1 MNIKPQEVTENG
13 ERTVRYKGSDGKFH
27 NIAAGSQ
34 GSQQGASSTAQQSV
48 EVGTA
53 SVVDYRPTITVDEL
67 LPDRF
72 YRIVCDNGNCILATQ
87 TVDGQLA
94 ISIIGNTRQGIDSE
108 VVETIT
114 QDEQDRWVIT
124 LSGNSTN
131 PVMTLLSEHDMMK
144 ELTLNHQDLFED
156 FLNYTLIGSV
166 TYDNHGGHFGSFTQ
180 TNDGWII
187 CDKDVAGRNG
197 TLTLA
202 INQGMGY
209 SEKKLFKTFRLSN
222 YTASVGTFRFFEQ
235 NGKLM
240 MTDSSGDIIWGMSIF
255 KLSGILGTLA
265 SYADEAHVRKVNWNQ
280 WLEPANGAKI
290 ILFGEDS
297 YIDVYSTISDSVAK
311 IILFG
316 EDSYIDVYS
325 TISDS
330 VYIEESIA
338 LNGKGYFLLEYLC
351 LPDESMPSGYSCFIV
366 VNGKPTVLTQKE
378 RNTHG
383 GA

>member
-1 MNIKPQEVTENG
+1 MKKKVMNIRPQEVTENG

-48 EVGTA
+48 EVGTT

-72 YRIVCDNGNCILATQ
+72 YRIVCDNGSCILVTQ

-280 WLEPANGAKI
+280 WLEPANGDRI

-297 YIDVYSTISDSVAK
+297 YIDVYSTI
-311 IILFG
+311 
-316 EDSYIDVYS
+316 
-325 TISDS
+325 TDS

-351 LPDESMPSGYSCFIV
+351 LPDESMPSGYSCFVV